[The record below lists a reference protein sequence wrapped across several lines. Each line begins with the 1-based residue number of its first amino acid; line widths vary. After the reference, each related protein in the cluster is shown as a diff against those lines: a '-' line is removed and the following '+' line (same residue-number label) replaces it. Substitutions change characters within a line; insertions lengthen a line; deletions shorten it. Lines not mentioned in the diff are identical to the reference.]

1 MAECCCDEK
10 QAASLIY
17 ACSGSAN
24 TGLLA
29 DQVARKLAREGFGKM
44 TCLAAIGAGLSG
56 FVESARAASV
66 NLLLDG
72 CPTFCGRRN
81 FENRGLSFRH
91 FVMTEH
97 GVIKGKTPITEEL
110 IASITEALK
119 AELTRDR

>member
-1 MAECCCDEK
+1 VLLRRETSC
-10 QAASLIY
+10 Q
-17 ACSGSAN
+17 SAN

-66 NLLLDG
+66 NQLLDG